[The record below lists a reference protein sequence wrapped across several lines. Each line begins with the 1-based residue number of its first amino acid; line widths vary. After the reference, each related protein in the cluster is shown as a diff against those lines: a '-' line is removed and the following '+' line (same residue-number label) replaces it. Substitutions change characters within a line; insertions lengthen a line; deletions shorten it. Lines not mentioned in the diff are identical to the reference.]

1 MNTSAYLAADA
12 STVLQARGYLPS
24 RNRQNVHT
32 ISSKRQQD
40 VTENLRRIRAPRGD
54 SLWTADLS

>member
-40 VTENLRRIRAPRGD
+40 VTENVRRIRAPRGD
-54 SLWTADLS
+54 SL